1 MEFTLA
7 LLDEATGSL
16 LVNDELGLERLDI
29 DSSENVGCARPLSV
43 SQSIKALRPSSM
55 TARINGFWHDDLMVG
70 PGRRSVVRFQGCPI
84 RCVGC
89 WVPETHDENGG
100 SDMDIAALADELLDS
115 HERDGV
121 TILGGEPFA
130 QPAALA
136 RLLVELR
143 NRQPNVSIVVYS
155 GYALEALKVRLE
167 AQGYSFILEL
177 IGMLV
182 DGPYVRSR
190 AHSLDCGCDDE
201 TQRWT
206 GSCNQKVRHLQ

>member
-7 LLDEATGSL
+7 LLDEATGNL

-29 DSSENVGCARPLSV
+29 GSSESVGCARPSSI
-43 SQSIKALRPSSM
+43 SQDIKPLRPSSM

-100 SDMDIAALADELLDS
+100 VDIDIDALANELLDW

-130 QPAALA
+130 QPEALLA
-136 RLLVELR
+136 LMMALHERGCTD
-143 NRQPNVSIVVYS
+143 IVVYS
-155 GYALEALKVRLE
+155 GFTMEALSTRRNMAIDIVL
-167 AQGYSFILEL
+167 ALAS
-177 IGMLV
+177 MLV

-201 TQRWT
+201 TQRFS
-206 GSCNQKVRHLQ
+206 GSCNQKVRRLR

>member
-7 LLDEATGSL
+7 LLDEATGNL

-29 DSSENVGCARPLSV
+29 GAAESVGCARPRSI
-43 SQSIKALRPSSM
+43 SQGIKALRSSSM

-89 WVPETHDENGG
+89 WVPETHDENAGY
-100 SDMDIAALADELLDS
+100 DEPIDRLADTLLS
-115 HERDGV
+115 SEHDGV

-143 NRQPNVSIVVYS
+143 SREPNVSIVVYS
-155 GYALEALKVRLE
+155 GYTLEALKVRLE
-167 AQGYSFILEL
+167 SQGYSFVLEL
-177 IGMLV
+177 IGVLV

-206 GSCNQKVRHLQ
+206 GSCNQSVRHLQ